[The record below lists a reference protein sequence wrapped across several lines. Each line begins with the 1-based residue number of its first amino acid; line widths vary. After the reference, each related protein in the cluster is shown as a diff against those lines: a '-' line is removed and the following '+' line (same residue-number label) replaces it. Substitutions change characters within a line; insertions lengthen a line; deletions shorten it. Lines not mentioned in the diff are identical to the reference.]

1 MLWALAFFLV
11 AVAAAILGF
20 GIAAAAFAATAKL
33 VFYIAVVLMA
43 VSLIGQVMKRV

>member
-1 MLWALAFFLV
+1 MLWAVAFFLI

-20 GIAAAAFAATAKL
+20 GMAAATFAAEAKL